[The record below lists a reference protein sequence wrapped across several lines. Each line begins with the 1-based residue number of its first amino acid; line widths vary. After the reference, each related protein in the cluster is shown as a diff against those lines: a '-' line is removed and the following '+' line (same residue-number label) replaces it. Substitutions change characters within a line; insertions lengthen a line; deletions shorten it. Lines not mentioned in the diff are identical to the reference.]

1 MSGRRLDPATAT
13 RLAKVLGRL
22 GSDFDAERATAA
34 RMADQLVRN
43 AGVTWEFLLGV
54 EDANRGDAPPTCHRA
69 LAKWTLARLPEL
81 SERDCAFLEGMADWW
96 REPSPKQRAW
106 LDALALR
113 AGVAP

>member
-54 EDANRGDAPPTCHRA
+54 EDANRGDAPPTCHRD
-69 LAKWTLARLPEL
+69 L
-81 SERDCAFLEGMADWW
+81 AFLQGMADWW

>member
-34 RMADQLVRN
+34 RMADQLVRDV
-43 AGVTWEFLLGV
+43 GLSWQDVLGLA
-54 EDANRGDAPPTCHRA
+54 DDTNDTLPTCHRA

-81 SERDCAFLEGMADWW
+81 SERDRVFLETMVGWL
-96 REPSPKQRAW
+96 REPSLKQRAW
-106 LDALALR
+106 LEALALR
-113 AGVAP
+113 AGAAP